1 MVPLYDHSLI
11 LDAGFT
17 VIASHCPPRVF
28 WIKVMYET
36 GRPLASRYGHAP
48 PDILQGSPRVPKI
61 GTEVF
66 ATVPA
71 ALAGKNC
78 AARLASE
85 GPAPKGC
92 GVIPAANSITGSP
105 LS

>member
-1 MVPLYDHSLI
+1 MEPLYAHSLI

-17 VIASHCPPRVF
+17 VIASHFPPRVF

-66 ATVPA
+66 ATVA
-71 ALAGKNC
+71 TAVEGKNC
-78 AARLASE
+78 AARVASE
-85 GPAPKGC
+85 GPAPNVC
-92 GVIPAANSITGSP
+92 GVTPAENSMTGSP